1 MRPSR
6 TPGSPFAL
14 CAIAIVASAGACTS
28 ASSPAGPRPA
38 AIATPPPAP
47 APSAPPSAA
56 ALSAPA
62 ITTQPFAPPTVSHGT
77 LPNGMAVWHV
87 GSRTL
92 PTVHLRLVV
101 RTSPASP
108 AASRL
113 TALAVERGRYP
124 VPVPGAP
131 KPVARTFRADM
142 EVRSV
147 EGAEVFALELPRNQ
161 LDPAVDH
168 LGAMVRRT
176 KLSGTPMAALRA
188 LDEARSAALL
198 SEDPCAALRAV
209 AVRELNGAAP
219 GTAED
224 ATRITAPD
232 LEAFHKTRFV
242 PRSTGLIVTG
252 DVTFDE
258 AMDAARRAFG
268 TWEAPAPP
276 ASAASTPSAPQYVR
290 IVVVDRPKAPD
301 HAVVL
306 AAPGAAASAP
316 DWAAL
321 WLLRDRLAPQAPAPA
336 QQLPRIS
343 GELPSSSAALA
354 VCSRT
359 PADRT
364 SDAVASA
371 LERARSLVGADLP
384 NNELRIARDGWID
397 RLATELASMPDLAD
411 FAASAFASGL
421 EHDAPSLLPS
431 RIGAITAA
439 DVRQAARARLAN
451 GALVVVLA
459 DAERVGVELSRFG
472 DVTVLDPSSGF
483 ARKKVIPADPR
494 ATAPAP

>member
-1 MRPSR
+1 MRLFR
-6 TPGSPFAL
+6 TPSSRFAL
-14 CAIAIVASAGACTS
+14 CAIAVVALAGACTS
-28 ASSPAGPRPA
+28 ASAPSGPRPPA
-38 AIATPPPAP
+38 TATPPPASAP
-47 APSAPPSAA
+47 AAPPSASA
-56 ALSAPA
+56 PSAPA

-77 LPNGMAVWHV
+77 LPNGMAIWHV

-101 RTSPASP
+101 RTSTASP

-131 KPVARTFRADM
+131 KPAARPFRADM

-176 KLSGTPMAALRA
+176 KLSGAPMAALRA

-198 SEDPCAALRAV
+198 SDDPCAAIRAV

-224 ATRITAPD
+224 AARITAPD
-232 LEAFHKTRFV
+232 LEAFHKTWFV

-276 ASAASTPSAPQYVR
+276 ASTTSAPAAPQYVR

-301 HAVVL
+301 HAVAV

-321 WLLRDRLAPQAPAPA
+321 WLLRDRITPQVLAPA

-343 GELPSSSAALA
+343 SELPSSSAALA
-354 VCSRT
+354 VCTRA
-359 PADRT
+359 PVDRT
-364 SDAVASA
+364 SDAVALA
-371 LERARSLVGADLP
+371 LERTRTLVGAELP
-384 NNELRIARDGWID
+384 DNELRSARDGWID

-411 FAASAFASGL
+411 FAASAFAAGL

-431 RIGAITAA
+431 RIGATTAA

-459 DAERVGVELSRFG
+459 DADRVGVELSRFG